1 MSAPRAKTERPTNVT
16 GALKRRMLLRSLLL
30 QSVWNPRGM
39 QSVGFCFSMLPV
51 LRRLRLDRDGRTAF
65 LKRHL
70 GFFNTNPGLSC
81 YVLGAVAEAELSGRE
96 PSYIQDVKRSLGG
109 PLGMAGDALLW
120 GAVRPLAGLVGVL
133 LAMMGAVW
141 ALLALLAI
149 YNMAHLAFRVRGIS
163 AGALLGA
170 EGARELLGP
179 GYTRGVALVR
189 GTAAFAAGLVLA
201 FSLEGSVGRPPA
213 PLVAAALFALAW
225 GAVRA
230 RVPVTVVGAVGA
242 LAGVWLML
250 IGHNGG

>member
-1 MSAPRAKTERPTNVT
+1 MNASPVDAARAT
-16 GALKRRMLLRSLLL
+16 GVDGRLRRSILLRSLLL

-51 LRRLRLDRDGRTAF
+51 LGRMRLDREGRSRF

-70 GFFNTNPGLSC
+70 SFFNTNPGLSC
-81 YVLGAVAEAELSGRE
+81 YVLGAVAEAELSGKE

-141 ALLALLAI
+141 ALFVLLAI
-149 YNMAHLAFRVRGIS
+149 YNLAHLAFRVRGIT
-163 AGALLGA
+163 AGAVCGA

-179 GYTRGVALVR
+179 GYRRSVALVR

-201 FSLEGSVGRPPA
+201 FSLEGSLGRPPA
-213 PLVAAALFALAW
+213 PFVAAALFLAAW
-225 GAVRA
+225 AAVRA

-242 LAGVWLML
+242 LAGVWLM
-250 IGHNGG
+250 IMGSNGG